1 MGKSP
6 RSFSIDED
14 LDNLLSER
22 EDINA
27 SAVVNS
33 LLREYVAGGKGTEAA
48 LEARVQQLDEEIA
61 QTEQDLQQLK
71 RERDRVTERLDERE
85 SQLTAVVD
93 EAVSKIAERPGPR
106 EQRKKPDGGLW
117 RDEVTADNLRVQKWA
132 SEAGV
137 PVDRLISELEARL

>member
-61 QTEQDLQQLK
+61 DLEKDLQRKQ
-71 RERDRVTERLDERE
+71 RERDRLNKQLERERE
-85 SQLTAVVD
+85 SLH
-93 EAVSKIAERPGPR
+93 EAVQEVIRMIRNDEFFAENL
-106 EQRKKPDGGLW
+106 EPDNGMISTKAG
-117 RDEVTADNLRVQKWA
+117 N
-132 SEAGV
+132 AGV
-137 PVDRLISELEARL
+137 PAERLIEEVEARL